1 MALRAL
7 RALVRPDHPEPISI
21 DHWKRIERILLVMM
35 PCLAALNVG
44 SRFMFAHD
52 AGANVAA
59 VDRFL
64 AINLPAHAALYA
76 VNAWA
81 LLHAGDHVRLHRAAA
96 WANVPLLFLTSLPG
110 VWLLGSVTP
119 NLNTVFFV
127 IIVAVVRVYFDAS
140 LGLWA
145 LACAIGMHAGLIFLE
160 VTHVVAS
167 QPMYR
172 SGPLQQV
179 YASSATM
186 LGAALWVIAIYA
198 VVWAMAS
205 YVANRYRASE
215 HALRELNTG
224 LETRVREQVEQLQ
237 RAARLKRYVAPQLAD
252 QILRSEADLAMRRE
266 RPPVTVMFADLRGFT
281 PMVERVD
288 PEVLANVLNRYF
300 DEVSR
305 IAFDHGG
312 TIDKFIGDA
321 VMVFFGAPEATGE
334 RDQAIRC
341 TRMALAIQ
349 RRVGELGEE
358 FVRLGAGAP
367 LELRIGI
374 GSGTATVG
382 SFGAAHRSDYTVVGA
397 PVNRAARLEPQAPPG
412 SVLVDEETHALVEGA
427 VATEPHGEVTLKG
440 FAKPVRAYRL
450 SPRAAAE
457 LRQWQLPGSGTSHL

>member
-1 MALRAL
+1 VALGAL
-7 RALVRPDHPEPISI
+7 RALVRPDHPEPIAI
-21 DHWKRIERILLVMM
+21 DHWKRTERILLVMM

-44 SRFMFAHD
+44 SRFMFARD
-52 AGANVAA
+52 PGADMGA
-59 VDRFL
+59 VDHFL

-76 VNAWA
+76 VNGWA
-81 LLHAGDHVRLHRAAA
+81 LLRAGDDVRRHRAAA
-96 WANVPLLFLTSLPG
+96 WVNVPLLLLTALAG
-110 VWLLGSVTP
+110 MWLLGSVTP
-119 NLNTVFFV
+119 NLNTAFFV
-127 IIVAVVRVYFDAS
+127 IIVAVVRVYFDSS

-145 LACAIGMHAGLIFLE
+145 LACAIGMHAGLILLE
-160 VTHVVAS
+160 VAHVVRS

-179 YASSATM
+179 YSSPATM
-186 LGAALWVIAIYA
+186 LGAAVWVVAIYA

-205 YVANRYRASE
+205 YVANRFRASE
-215 HALRELNTG
+215 HALRELNAG
-224 LETRVREQVEQLQ
+224 LETRVREQVDQLE

-252 QILRSEADLAMRRE
+252 QILRHEADLAMRRE
-266 RPPVTVMFADLRGFT
+266 RRPVTVMFADLRGFT

-305 IAFDHGG
+305 IAFEHGG

-334 RDQAIRC
+334 RDQAVRC
-341 TRMALAIQ
+341 ARMALAIQ
-349 RRVGELGEE
+349 RRVSELGEE

-397 PVNRAARLEPQAPPG
+397 PVNRAARLEPLAPPG
-412 SVLVDEETHALVEGA
+412 GVLVDEQTNALVEGA
-427 VATEPHGEVTLKG
+427 IITEAHGEVALKG
-440 FAKPVRAYRL
+440 FAKTVNAYRL
-450 SPRAAAE
+450 ASVAVARA
-457 LRQWQLPGSGTSHL
+457 G